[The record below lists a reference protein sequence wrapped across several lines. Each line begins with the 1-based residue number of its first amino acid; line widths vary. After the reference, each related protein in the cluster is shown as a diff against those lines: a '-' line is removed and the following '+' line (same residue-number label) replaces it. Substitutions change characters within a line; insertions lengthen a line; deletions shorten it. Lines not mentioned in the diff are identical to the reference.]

1 MNKYGM
7 PNAQHQAILAA
18 SARDV
23 KPGRGGDRGG
33 RRPIIGK
40 VRSVKMGDDLWDK
53 CLAQPEGAG
62 PFIRQAIQIALTG
75 QDPGKTAGRG

>member
-1 MNKYGM
+1 MSTSQTTK
-7 PNAQHQAILAA
+7 
-18 SARDV
+18 R
-23 KPGRGGDRGG
+23 GRGGDRGG

-75 QDPGKTAGRG
+75 QSQGKGKNS